1 MDFFRRL
8 LGGGSIAAISA
19 SEAGQRLRTQPA
31 PFILDVR
38 QPEEYRLGHIAGAML
53 IPLGELS
60 QRLKDL
66 PREREILCVCRS
78 GNRSRSATQQL
89 LAQGFK
95 AVNLSGGM
103 IAWEQAGLPVKKGA
117 AK

>member
-1 MDFFRRL
+1 MDFFRRI
-8 LGGGSIAAISA
+8 LGGRAIAAISA
-19 SEAGQRLRTQPA
+19 SEAGQRLRGQPA
-31 PFILDVR
+31 PFVLDVR
-38 QPEEYRLGHIAGAML
+38 QPDEYKLGHIAGAML

-78 GNRSRSATQQL
+78 GNRSRSAAQQL
-89 LAQGFK
+89 VAQGFK
-95 AVNLSGGM
+95 AANLSGGM
-103 IAWEQAGLPVKKGA
+103 IAWESAGLPIKKGM